1 MKLDIVFTG
10 VGGQGIVVASDIFC
24 EAAMMDGW
32 DVAKAEVHGMAQRG
46 GSIVAHVRIGDRV
59 QAPLIETGKADMILG
74 FELLETAR
82 TLPMLEEK
90 GRILVNAKY
99 ISPSTSFESSD
110 KSQTS
115 QDLLKTLIDN
125 AKEVFTIDGEKIAVK
140 LGNIRVVNTVL
151 LGALSTLFENQIRA
165 ESLKEAIAIR
175 LKDKHMSVNLKAF
188 QLGREQVKLS

>member
-46 GSIVAHVRIGDRV
+46 GSIVAHVRIGDKV
-59 QAPLIETGKADMILG
+59 QAPLIEKGKADMILG

-82 TLPMLEEK
+82 TLPMLEENGK
-90 GRILVNAKY
+90 ILVNTKY

-151 LGALSTLFENQIRA
+151 LGALSTLFKNQIRV

>member
-46 GSIVAHVRIGDRV
+46 GSIVAHVRVGDKV
-59 QAPLIETGKADMILG
+59 QAPIIEKGKADMILG

-82 TLPMLEEK
+82 TLPMLGEIGK
-90 GRILVNAKY
+90 ILVNTKY

-110 KSQTS
+110 KSAASKNMLQT
-115 QDLLKTLIDN
+115 LKDN
-125 AKEVFTIDGEKIAVK
+125 VKEVFTIDGEKIAVM

-151 LGALSTLFENQIRA
+151 LGAFSTLFENQINFLRT
-165 ESLKEAIAIR
+165 
-175 LKDKHMSVNLKAF
+175 
-188 QLGREQVKLS
+188 